1 MSDISDQRRYYERM
15 MDEIAAEHQKQL
27 DQLRT
32 ENADLLE
39 QLKYERQTSRSRL
52 ESIDILKAE
61 NAKLREYVT
70 KLEMANIDVT
80 ARLADYIGQYDPT
93 DAFVAEVKAEDAKL
107 RDENAR
113 LRSCLSDDADNARQN
128 MGENAK
134 LRELCKMFAEYVSQ
148 DRCEGCVIKRRCN
161 EGEVEECWQRTEIRK
176 VARELRI
183 EVDE

>member
-32 ENADLLE
+32 
-39 QLKYERQTSRSRL
+39 
-52 ESIDILKAE
+52 E

-93 DAFVAEVKAEDAKL
+93 DAFVAEVKD
-107 RDENAR
+107 
-113 LRSCLSDDADNARQN
+113 
-128 MGENAK
+128 ENAK
-134 LRELCKMFAEYVSQ
+134 LRELCKMFAEYVSK
-148 DRCEGCVIKRRCN
+148 DRCEGCVVKCRCN
-161 EGEVEECWQRTEIRK
+161 DGEVEECWQRTEIRK